1 MKIIIATALI
11 STCLL
16 SLSAIA
22 IDKQTLEEFSQ
33 YDNRSEFIIQYED
46 VDLILD
52 AAVLYVGQSTR
63 EKAKK
68 DRSNIGTRFRNKT
81 QAITALEGNRFR
93 YEEFDVP
100 KRVSLLV
107 NVRKSLEHLPTASP
121 LELFPKDEQLAY
133 WLNLYNISLL
143 EQLIEIYPKRS
154 LKPDLEDSDLFSKK
168 ILTIA
173 GEALSLDDIKE
184 IVIYKFGHDPLLIY
198 GFHQGN
204 IASPDIRSFAYT
216 GDNVW
221 KTLDENANLF
231 INSNRGTFKKSA
243 SRFRVSYIYEKNK
256 AFFEGPKNDLTTH
269 LSKYLFKSYKEDLL
283 AAQEITADITDWSF
297 ADLYG
302 SHRIYGGGIASN
314 PAALMDSIQGGLGG
328 AGAGTFNVNGGSEFQ
343 RLSPKHQSHLRQIL
357 KVREVRKGSVTVQDL
372 EDVAKDDN

>member
-1 MKIIIATALI
+1 MKIITVTALI

-22 IDKQTLEEFSQ
+22 LDKKTLDKFSP
-33 YDNRSEFIIQYED
+33 YDNSSEFIIQYED

-52 AAVLYVGQSTR
+52 VAVLYVGQSTR

-68 DRSNIGTRFRNKT
+68 DRSNIGTRFKNKT
-81 QAITALEGNRFR
+81 KPITALEGNRFR

-107 NVRKSLEHLPTASP
+107 NVRKSLERLPTDSP
-121 LELFPKDEQLAY
+121 LEFFPKDEQLAY

-143 EQLIEIYPKRS
+143 EQLIDIYPKRS

-173 GEALSLDDIKE
+173 GEELSLDDIKE
-184 IVIYKFGHDPLLIY
+184 IVVYKFGHDPLLIY

-204 IASPDIRSFAYT
+204 IASPDIRTFAYT
-216 GDNVW
+216 GENVW

-256 AFFEGPKNDLTTH
+256 AFFKRSDDDLTKH
-269 LSKYLFKSYKEDLL
+269 LSKYLLKSYKEDLL
-283 AAQEITADITDWSF
+283 AAQEVTTDITDWSF

-302 SHRIYGGGIASN
+302 SHRIYGGGVASN
-314 PAALMDSIQGGLGG
+314 PAALMNSIKGGIGG
-328 AGAGTFNVNGGSEFQ
+328 TGAGTFNVNGGSEFQ
-343 RLSPKHQSHLRQIL
+343 RLSPKHQSHLQQIL
-357 KVREVRKGSVTVQDL
+357 KVRKVRKGNVTVQDL
-372 EDVAKDDN
+372 EDSAESDK